1 MEGHSLISPDVLA
14 SYAAD
19 AARETDGVAALVE
32 SPLHRHKGVRVAEQ
46 DAGVSLELHLAA
58 EWGASL
64 PDVGR
69 AVQRR
74 VVDYLARMA
83 DVRPTSV
90 NVVFDEIRT

>member
-19 AARETDGVAALVE
+19 AARETAGVIALVE

-46 DAGVSLELHLAA
+46 EGRVTVELHLAG

-64 PDVGR
+64 PEVGR

-74 VVDYLARMA
+74 VVEYLERRA
-83 DVRPTSV
+83 DVRPAAV
-90 NVVFDEIRT
+90 NVVFDEIGA

>member
-1 MEGHSLISPDVLA
+1 MEGNSLISPDVLA

-19 AARETDGVAALVE
+19 AARETEGVAGLHE

-46 DAGVSLELHLAA
+46 DGAVTVELHLVA

-83 DVRPTSV
+83 NVRSTSV
-90 NVVFDEIRT
+90 SVVFDEIRS